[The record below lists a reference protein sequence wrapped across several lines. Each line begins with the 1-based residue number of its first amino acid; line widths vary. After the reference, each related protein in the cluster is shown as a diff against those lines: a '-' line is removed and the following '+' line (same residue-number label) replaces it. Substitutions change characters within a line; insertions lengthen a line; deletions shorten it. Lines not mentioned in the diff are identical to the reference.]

1 MTDPG
6 GDLSIL
12 SVCTRNRTRSVM
24 MAALLRHHLADAGA
38 PAMVTSAGTTG
49 ESLAPIHGVAEQLR
63 RLGVTL
69 PAYVGRQVDSEI
81 VHDADLIVTA
91 DPHHVVWIAGRWPDV
106 FERTY
111 TLPELVT
118 YGESVGPRRG
128 RSLATWLAD
137 VSTLRPAPKVYL
149 EPHSVAALP
158 DPTGAPEQ
166 VWVDIADRID
176 DACQRLTALI
186 A

>member
-1 MTDPG
+1 MTTSG
-6 GDLSIL
+6 ENLSIL

-24 MAALLRHHLADAGA
+24 IAALLRDHLTDSGA
-38 PAMVTSAGTTG
+38 TAVVTSAGTTA
-49 ESLAPIHGVAEQLR
+49 ETLAPIPGVAEQLR

-69 PAYVGRQVDSEI
+69 PPYVGRQVDSEI
-81 VHDADLIVTA
+81 AHHADLIVTA

-118 YGESVGPRRG
+118 YGESIGPRRG
-128 RSLATWLAD
+128 RPLAAWLAE
-137 VSTLRPAPKVYL
+137 VSTLRPAPKAYL
-149 EPHSVAALP
+149 EPQAVAALP
-158 DPTGAPEQ
+158 DPTGAPEP

-176 DACQRLTALI
+176 DACRRLTALI

>member
-1 MTDPG
+1 MTGRG

-24 MAALLRHHLADAGA
+24 MAALLRHHLAESGTAA
-38 PAMVTSAGTTG
+38 VVTSAGTTA
-49 ESLAPIHGVAEQLR
+49 ETLAPIHGVAEQLR

-69 PAYVGRQVDSEI
+69 PPYVGRQVDSEI
-81 VHDADLIVTA
+81 AHDADLIVTA

-106 FERTY
+106 FQRTY

-118 YGESVGPRRG
+118 YGESIGPCRG
-128 RSLATWLAD
+128 RPLATWLAE
-137 VSTLRPAPKVYL
+137 VANLRPPPKAYL
-149 EPHSVAALP
+149 EPEAVAALP
-158 DPTGAPEQ
+158 DPTGAPESI
-166 VWVDIADRID
+166 WVDVSDRID
-176 DACQRLTALI
+176 DACRRLTALI